1 MAVDNEQYIDQPGTN
16 QIIHNI
22 TDLSGLLQLG
32 AASLKIHSIKAD
44 NSLNSV
50 LVVLKFWN
58 LTSANVTFG
67 STAPHQVI
75 VIGPNVSGNSNADGI
90 QEIQFPDGLEFTV
103 ACTVAATLLAAKAN
117 TAAPTN
123 QFDVEIAVDS

>member
-1 MAVDNEQYIDQPGTN
+1 MAVNHEQYIDQPGTN
-16 QIIHNI
+16 QITHQI
-22 TDLSGLLQLG
+22 TDLSGLIELS
-32 AASLKIHSIKAD
+32 AATLKITSIKAD
-44 NSLNSV
+44 NSKNST

-58 LTSANVTFG
+58 LAIGDVTFG
-67 STAPHQVI
+67 TTPPHQVF
-75 VIGPNVSGNSNADGI
+75 VIGPSVSGNTKADGK

-117 TAAPTN
+117 AAAPTN